1 MSSETR
7 SPADTAFERRLLESA
22 RGDAQPLDVEQA
34 WARFSGSL
42 GAVLADGG
50 GAAGRLPTRAA
61 EVGARAGRAA
71 AAKWILVGAIA
82 GSSVTAALLMG
93 RRPSTDER
101 PAVERVAP
109 REAAEAPEATGRPE
123 PVSPVLERPAV
134 AETPRAAKHHL
145 ARAGEPAHRAAA
157 PSTLAEQVSR
167 IDTARVAI
175 ASGDYDEAMRL
186 IARYHDD
193 FPDGALAPDAD
204 VVALEAAAAKH
215 DRAEVARRAAS
226 FLARYPNDPHA
237 ARVEWL
243 AEHPLQVGRIRRS
256 PFDGSN

>member
-22 RGDAQPLDVEQA
+22 RGDAQPRDVEQA

-42 GAVLADGG
+42 GAVLADRGGRRRPSSDARRRGRRARAPGRRREVDPGGRDRGQQFDG
-50 GAAGRLPTRAA
+50 GAADGAAPLGRRTTSASS
-61 EVGARAGRAA
+61 GRA
-71 AAKWILVGAIA
+71 
-82 GSSVTAALLMG
+82 
-93 RRPSTDER
+93 R
-101 PAVERVAP
+101 P
-109 REAAEAPEATGRPE
+109 REGAERWGGPTGA
-123 PVSPVLERPAV
+123 PVLERPAV
-134 AETPRAAKHHL
+134 AEAPRAAKHHL
-145 ARAGEPAHRAAA
+145 ARADEPAHRSAA

-175 ASGDYDEAMRL
+175 TSGDYDEAMRL
-186 IARYHDD
+186 IERYHDD

-226 FLARYPNDPHA
+226 FLARYPNDPHT

-243 AEHPLQVGRIRRS
+243 AEHPRGR
-256 PFDGSN
+256 

>member
-22 RGDAQPLDVEQA
+22 RRDAQPRDVEQA

-42 GAVLADGG
+42 GAVLADRGV
-50 GAAGRLPTRAA
+50 AAGPLPTRAA
-61 EVGARAGRAA
+61 EVGARGGRAA
-71 AAKWILVGAIA
+71 AAKWLLVGAIA

-93 RRPSTDER
+93 RRPPADER
-101 PAVERVAP
+101 PAIERVAP
-109 REAAEAPEATGRPE
+109 REAAVTARRPD
-123 PVSPVLERPAV
+123 PVSPVLERSAV
-134 AETPRAAKHHL
+134 AERPRTAKHHL
-145 ARAGEPAHRAAA
+145 AREDEPAHRAAA

-175 ASGDYDEAMRL
+175 TSGDYDESMRL
-186 IARYHDD
+186 VARYHDD

-204 VVALEAAAAKH
+204 VVALEAAATKP

-226 FLARYPNDPHA
+226 FLAHFPNDPHT

-243 AEHPLQVGRIRRS
+243 AEHRGPR
-256 PFDGSN
+256 